1 MAPPRAS
8 TATGLDSPAATPLA
22 PADTDWL
29 RHTLVVTGPSEAV
42 ARFAAAAAG
51 AGVIPW
57 VLDLDRME
65 EDWFLNLAAPPEG
78 ERAISLAGARIL
90 ARRLRDAAHANHQRA
105 LARLDTDRRCPF
117 DLQRLLPVP
126 PAILRLGPEDPV
138 SQGWL
143 WAHWGTTRAL
153 RHVRALPAAL
163 DGRRKRMAELR
174 VEFWSAD
181 WSPWPAL
188 RRLRR
193 DWPDLTLDLRPHY
206 DEKNDAPGEAE
217 ASEPERAMPRNRKG
231 RGRTGTGRPAADRR
245 AP

>member
-1 MAPPRAS
+1 MPSVSSMVAPGGP
-8 TATGLDSPAATPLA
+8 ATPTPPEAPLA
-22 PADTDWL
+22 PAHTDWL
-29 RHTLVVTGPSEAV
+29 RHTLVVSGTGEDMTH
-42 ARFAAAAAG
+42 FTAAAAG
-51 AGVIPW
+51 PGLIPW

-65 EDWFLNLAAPPEG
+65 EDWFLALAAPPEG
-78 ERAISLAGARIL
+78 ERAISLQGARIL

-126 PAILRLGPEDPV
+126 PAILRLGPEDPG
-138 SQGWL
+138 SRAWL

-153 RHVRALPAAL
+153 RHVRALPTKL

-181 WSPWPAL
+181 WSPWQAL

-206 DEKNDAPGEAE
+206 GDDMAE
-217 ASEPERAMPRNRKG
+217 AGDTAAAGPLRTPGPLVTEPAR
-231 RGRTGTGRPAADRR
+231 RTRTRHG
-245 AP
+245 